1 VTFLFSF
8 LQAGGKIAAFETISA
23 LRKIAA

>member
-8 LQAGGKIAAFETISA
+8 LQAGEKIAAFETISA